1 MYLTFVL
8 IKRAVWWE
16 PPSTKTFSN
25 FNTSL
30 LCRETTINK
39 QWAWT
44 YFVFRLGCDW
54 EPHRRYCHLKC
65 GWEHPSGEP
74 QQWSWFELN
83 RINLLAGAMGH
94 DRQVPQ
100 QQAPET
106 EIRNNWRWQLTI
118 ITEPEFLYLSVKLL
132 VDALYY
138 ICCLTVCDFKRTC

>member
-39 QWAWT
+39 EWAWT

-74 QQWSWFELN
+74 PAMIMIWTKW
-83 RINLLAGAMGH
+83 NLQG
-94 DRQVPQ
+94 VPQ
-100 QQAPET
+100 
-106 EIRNNWRWQLTI
+106 
-118 ITEPEFLYLSVKLL
+118 LSSHFVLL
-132 VDALYY
+132 VFSASRA
-138 ICCLTVCDFKRTC
+138 RTEVHFTIFQQPRRRGFQNSPYFPPYVKNWSSYRAKHEANWI